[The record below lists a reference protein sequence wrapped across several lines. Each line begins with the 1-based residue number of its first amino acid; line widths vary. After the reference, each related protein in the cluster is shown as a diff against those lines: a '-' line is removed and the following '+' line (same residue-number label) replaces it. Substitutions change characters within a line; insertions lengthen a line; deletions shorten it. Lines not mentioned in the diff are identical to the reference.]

1 MSAEENREDER
12 RRYFRIDD
20 HIGLRYRVV
29 APEQLAAEVGR
40 LLGGTPD
47 RIAMAASFATASQQM
62 RHAAERVRRE
72 QPELGSYLENLNEKV
87 DTLIRL
93 LAISDHDL
101 PDHPTHQASISGSGV
116 AFHER
121 DTLAEGTALELTL
134 VLFPSL
140 LALRAF
146 GVVASCQPPAE
157 PPDTE
162 PGHLVVVDFTHIREI
177 DRELIIRH
185 VLQRQSNLLREA
197 RIAMDEDAT
206 TQENPAQPPR

>member
-1 MSAEENREDER
+1 MAAEENREDER

-20 HIGLRYRVV
+20 RIGLRYRVV
-29 APEQLAAEVGR
+29 PPERLAEEVGR

-62 RHAAERVRRE
+62 RHAAEKVRRD
-72 QPELGSYLENLNEKV
+72 QPELGSYLESLNEKV

-101 PDHPTHQASISGSGV
+101 PDHPTHQVSISGSGL
-116 AFHER
+116 AFHQPTALE
-121 DTLAEGTALELTL
+121 EGTALELTL

-146 GVVASCQPPAE
+146 GAVAGCQPAATG
-157 PPDTE
+157 TE
-162 PGHLVVVDFTHIREI
+162 HLIVVDFTHIRES

-185 VLQRQSNLLREA
+185 VLQRQSILLREA
-197 RIAMDEDAT
+197 RIAMEEAA
-206 TQENPAQPPR
+206 EKPADPTHPPR